1 MKRLETEWQGQ
12 PLFQITLSS
21 DQMQVDVLNLGAVL
35 QRIAWAG
42 QDHNLCLGY
51 PTVVPYLT
59 NPGKLGAIVGR
70 YANRINQA
78 QALVDGVPYKFDA
91 NNGAHCLHGGRETLG
106 LRAFDVLEHSGSHV
120 VLFQRMPDGHMGFPG
135 TLDVWVTYRL
145 QGATLGIDI
154 RAKSDATTLCNITG
168 HSYFNFTGAPT
179 ITDHQLQVAASEVL
193 EVDETSIPSG
203 AKMNVTGTQFDFQT
217 PAALRQRDH
226 PVNIDHNY
234 CVSEGRTELRPIAWL
249 SGGDTRMELA
259 STEPGLQVYTG
270 AGLGADLPSAATG
283 RAFHPYAG
291 IALEPQI
298 WPDSPNRPEFAQAI
312 LRPDDEY
319 HHQIEY
325 RFTRDAAL

>member
-1 MKRLETEWQGQ
+1 MKRLETEWNGQ

-35 QRIAWAG
+35 QRISWAG
-42 QDHNLCLGY
+42 QEHNLCLGY
-51 PTVVPYLT
+51 PTVDPYLT

-78 QALVDGVPYKFDA
+78 QAVIDGVPYKFDA

-135 TLDVWVTYRL
+135 ALDVWVTYRL

-154 RAKSDATTLCNITG
+154 RAKTDATTLCNITG

-179 ITDHQLQVAASEVL
+179 IADHQLQVAASEVL
-193 EVDETSIPSG
+193 EVDETGIPSG

-217 PAALRQRDH
+217 PAVLTQGDH

-234 CVSEGRTELRPIAWL
+234 CVSEG
-249 SGGDTRMELA
+249 SCGLA
-259 STEPGLQVYTG
+259 PNCMALWGRYADGIGQHRTG
-270 AGLGADLPSAATG
+270 ATGLYRRRVGGRFAIRPNGTGISPLCRDRARAANLA
-283 RAFHPYAG
+283 R
-291 IALEPQI
+291 
-298 WPDSPNRPEFAQAI
+298 
-312 LRPDDEY
+312 
-319 HHQIEY
+319 
-325 RFTRDAAL
+325 

>member
-21 DQMQVDVLNLGAVL
+21 DQMRVDVLNLGGVL
-35 QRIAWAG
+35 QRISWAG

-51 PTVVPYLT
+51 PTVDPYLT

-78 QALVDGVPYKFDA
+78 KAMIDGVSFNFDA

-106 LRAFDVLEHSGSHV
+106 LRAFDVLEHSRSHV
-120 VLFQRMPDGHMGFPG
+120 VLFQGMPDGHMGFPG
-135 TLDVWVTYRL
+135 ALDVWVTYRL
-145 QGATLGIDI
+145 QGARLGIDI
-154 RAKSDATTLCNITG
+154 RAKTDATTLCNITG
-168 HSYFNFTGAPT
+168 HAYFNFTGAPT
-179 ITDHQLQVAASEVL
+179 IADHQLQVAASEVL
-193 EVDETSIPSG
+193 QVDETGIPSE
-203 AKMNVTGTQFDFQT
+203 AIMNVAGTQFDFQT
-217 PAALRQRDH
+217 PAALRHGDH
-226 PVNIDHNY
+226 PVMIDHNY

-249 SGGDTRMELA
+249 SGGDTQMELA

-270 AGLGADLPSAATG
+270 AGLGADLPSAPTG

-298 WPDSPNRPEFAQAI
+298 WPDSPNHPEFAQAI
-312 LRPDDEY
+312 LRPSDDY

-325 RFTRDAAL
+325 RFTRC

>member
-12 PLFQITLSS
+12 PLFQITLTS
-21 DQMQVDVLNLGAVL
+21 DQMQVDVLNLGGVL
-35 QRIAWAG
+35 QRISWAG

-51 PTVVPYLT
+51 PTVEPYLT

-78 QALVDGVPYKFDA
+78 QAMIDGVPHKFDA

-120 VLFQRMPDGHMGFPG
+120 VLFQQQPDGHMGFPG
-135 TLDVWVTYRL
+135 TLDVWVIYRL
-145 QGATLGIDI
+145 NGATLGIDI
-154 RAKSDATTLCNITG
+154 RAKTDATTLCNITG

-179 ITDHQLQVAASEVL
+179 IADHHLQVAASQIL
-193 EVDETSIPSG
+193 QVDETGIPSG
-203 AKMNVTGTQFDFQT
+203 AQTDITGTQFDFQT
-217 PAALRQRDH
+217 AAALRRGDH
-226 PVNIDHNY
+226 PVMIDHNY
-234 CVSEGRTELRPIAWL
+234 CVSEGCAEMRPIAWL

-270 AGLGADLPSAATG
+270 AGLGVVLPSAPTA

-312 LRPDDEY
+312 LRPKDDY

-325 RFTRDAAL
+325 RFKRDVML

>member
-1 MKRLETEWQGQ
+1 MHHIKIDLYRKPKL
-12 PLFQITLSS
+12 
-21 DQMQVDVLNLGAVL
+21 LGNE
-35 QRIAWAG
+35 II
-42 QDHNLCLGY
+42 C
-51 PTVVPYLT
+51 
-59 NPGKLGAIVGR
+59 
-70 YANRINQA
+70 
-78 QALVDGVPYKFDA
+78 
-91 NNGAHCLHGGRETLG
+91 ETLG
-106 LRAFDVLEHSGSHV
+106 LRVFDVLEHSGSHV

-193 EVDETSIPSG
+193 EVDETGIPSG

-259 STEPGLQVYTG
+259 STEPVLSWFIIIRCNYQSTVSSCFFCMCG
-270 AGLGADLPSAATG
+270 
-283 RAFHPYAG
+283 
-291 IALEPQI
+291 
-298 WPDSPNRPEFAQAI
+298 
-312 LRPDDEY
+312 
-319 HHQIEY
+319 
-325 RFTRDAAL
+325 

>member
-1 MKRLETEWQGQ
+1 
-12 PLFQITLSS
+12 
-21 DQMQVDVLNLGAVL
+21 
-35 QRIAWAG
+35 
-42 QDHNLCLGY
+42 
-51 PTVVPYLT
+51 
-59 NPGKLGAIVGR
+59 
-70 YANRINQA
+70 
-78 QALVDGVPYKFDA
+78 
-91 NNGAHCLHGGRETLG
+91 LHGGRETLG

-179 ITDHQLQVAASEVL
+179 IADHQLQVAASEVL
-193 EVDETSIPSG
+193 EVDETGIPSG

-319 HHQIEY
+319 HHNIEY

>member
-12 PLFQITLSS
+12 PLFQITLTS
-21 DQMQVDVLNLGAVL
+21 DQMQVDVLNLGGVL
-35 QRIAWAG
+35 QRISWAG

-51 PTVVPYLT
+51 PTVEPYLT

-78 QALVDGVPYKFDA
+78 QAMIDGVPHKFDA

-106 LRAFDVLEHSGSHV
+106 LQAFDVLEHSGSHV
-120 VLFQRMPDGHMGFPG
+120 VLFQQQPDGHMGFPG

-145 QGATLGIDI
+145 HGATLGIDI
-154 RAKSDATTLCNITG
+154 RAKTDATTLCNITG

-179 ITDHQLQVAASEVL
+179 IADHHLQVAASQIL
-193 EVDETSIPSG
+193 QVDETGIPSG
-203 AKMNVTGTQFDFQT
+203 AQTDITGTQFDFQT
-217 PAALRQRDH
+217 VAALRRGDH
-226 PVNIDHNY
+226 PVMIDHNY
-234 CVSEGRTELRPIAWL
+234 CVSEGRAEMRPIAWL

-270 AGLGADLPSAATG
+270 AGLGAVFPSAPTG

-298 WPDSPNRPEFAQAI
+298 WPDSPNHPEFAQAI
-312 LRPDDEY
+312 LRPKDDY

-325 RFTRDAAL
+325 RFKRDVML

>member
-1 MKRLETEWQGQ
+1 MKRLETDWHGQ
-12 PLFQITLSS
+12 PLFQITLYS
-21 DQMQVDVLNLGAVL
+21 DQMQVDVLNFGAVL

-42 QDHNLCLGY
+42 KDYNLCLGY
-51 PTVVPYLT
+51 PTVYPYLT
-59 NPGKLGAIVGR
+59 NPGKFGAIVGR

-78 QALVDGVPYKFDA
+78 QAVIDGVPYKFDA

-106 LRAFDVLEHSGSHV
+106 LRAFDVSEHSGSHV

-145 QGATLGIDI
+145 RGATLGSDI
-154 RAKSDATTLCNITG
+154 RAKTDATTLCNITG

-179 ITDHQLQVAASEVL
+179 IADHQLQVAASQIL
-193 EVDETSIPSG
+193 QVDKTGIPSG

-217 PAALRQRDH
+217 PVALTQGDH
-226 PVNIDHNY
+226 PVMIDHNY
-234 CVSEGRTELRPIAWL
+234 CVSEGRAELRSIAWL

-270 AGLGADLPSAATG
+270 AGLGADLPSAPTG

-312 LRPDDEY
+312 LHPNDGY

-325 RFTRDAAL
+325 RFTQDLML

>member
-1 MKRLETEWQGQ
+1 MKRLETDWHGQ
-12 PLFQITLSS
+12 PLFQITLYS
-21 DQMQVDVLNLGAVL
+21 DQMQVDVLNFGAVL

-42 QDHNLCLGY
+42 KDYNLCLGY
-51 PTVVPYLT
+51 PTVDPYLT
-59 NPGKLGAIVGR
+59 NPGKFGAIVGR

-78 QALVDGVPYKFDA
+78 QAVIDGVPYKFDA

-145 QGATLGIDI
+145 RGATLGSDI
-154 RAKSDATTLCNITG
+154 RAKTDATTLCNITG

-179 ITDHQLQVAASEVL
+179 IADHQLQVAASQIL
-193 EVDETSIPSG
+193 PVDETGIPSG

-217 PAALRQRDH
+217 PTALTQGDR
-226 PVNIDHNY
+226 PVMIDHNY
-234 CVSEGRTELRPIAWL
+234 CVSDDRMEMRPIAWL

-270 AGLGADLPSAATG
+270 AGLGADLPSVPTG

-312 LRPDDEY
+312 LRPNDEY

-325 RFTRDAAL
+325 RFTQDVML